1 MEWLDV
7 VDEQDRPLGFTK
19 PKKHIHRD
27 GDWHRTTHIYVLN
40 PAGEVLCNLRH
51 PDKDMFAALWDIS
64 FGGHVSAGEDYRQG
78 AWREL
83 EEELGISV
91 AKEELQY
98 LFSMSVDGY
107 DVSNNLT
114 DREHTAVFIWQT
126 DKSLRDFHFQEEEI
140 TAIQFVSVRQLQT
153 WLREPND
160 DFPLV
165 PLPNMY
171 GYALEQLER
180 YQAGQKT
187 DADARPYFSWKDL

>member
-40 PAGEVLCNLRH
+40 PAGDVLCNLRH
-51 PDKDMFAALWDIS
+51 PDKDMFASLWDIS
-64 FGGHVSAGEDYRQG
+64 FGGHVSAGEDYQQG

-91 AKEELQY
+91 AKDELQY
-98 LFSMSVDGY
+98 LYSMSVDGY

-114 DREHTAVFIWQT
+114 DREHTEVFIWQT
-126 DKSLRDFHFQEEEI
+126 DKSLNDFHFQEEEI
-140 TAIQFVSVRQLQT
+140 TAIQFVSVHELQA
-153 WLREPND
+153 WLQKPND
-160 DFPLV
+160 SFPLV
-165 PLPNMY
+165 PLPKMY
-171 GYALEQLER
+171 GYALEQLEL
-180 YQAGQKT
+180 YLAGQKT
-187 DADARPYFSWKDL
+187 SSEARPYFSWKEL